1 MYKTFNVNPKKTH
14 IKKSPQTSK
23 SERSMGDFPCQLS
36 ILYHISY
43 YQAHSVDGYLPTFE
57 LYFIHSC
64 RKKTR
69 FIGRPELTP
78 VGGFIEIFAGH
89 KDQPKREA
97 GLILTVGGF
106 NHLLGGGFK
115 YFIFSPLCGE
125 DSHFDQYFSDGLKP
139 PTSLLCSP

>member
-14 IKKSPQTSK
+14 IKKTPQTSK

-36 ILYHISY
+36 MYLISY
-43 YQAHSVDGYLPTFE
+43 YQAHSVDGYLPTFK
-57 LYFIHSC
+57 LHFIHSC

-97 GLILTVGGF
+97 GLILTGGGF
-106 NHLLGGGFK
+106 NHFAGCWFQ
-115 YFIFSPLCGE
+115 IFYIFTPIWGR
-125 DSHFDQYFSDGLKP
+125 FPF
-139 PTSLLCSP
+139 